1 MYYMVLT
8 CGNVYRSAYILCP
21 YLSVKTLAF
30 QIWHSSSL
38 ISTCMLVKKNTDYQY
53 RSQWCSI
60 ELIIELRS
68 ARRANFSCVCIRGFL
83 LTEIYLWGES
93 MAHGMHPPPPCSYLS
108 VRAAPKSI
116 DFAWLVWNRVW
127 KILKDQVRKGVVW
140 NKVQIWKNVGTD
152 LMVRWHSLS

>member
-68 ARRANFSCVCIRGFL
+68 ARRANFSCACIRGFL
-83 LTEIYLWGES
+83 PHQNLPLGGV
-93 MAHGMHPPPPCSYLS
+93 HGTWHAPTSSLLLPECPC
-108 VRAAPKSI
+108 RPKGI
-116 DFAWLVWNRVW
+116 DFACLVWNRVW